1 MIMWG
6 VTLDETEPLVLGAC
20 IVYVSSL
27 RSSAILFVIR
37 VRYKAVTIS
46 SFCLSPLCLSC
57 PFLLE
62 LVRVRKLHLAGS
74 AVVLECDTCE

>member
-46 SFCLSPLCLSC
+46 SFCLSPLCLSY
-57 PFLLE
+57 PLLLDE
-62 LVRVRKLHLAGS
+62 VAIASPHLAGS